1 MPKLIIC
8 FSQSLTIVVG
18 CTSLPAAAGCKGGE
32 KDSEEGHSK
41 LCLLVQF
48 YQAAFKFRVSFSLFA
63 YQQIVFIVLLAQ
75 VYPCVGSSLLY
86 TDIVQ
91 ISFSVSQYLVGL
103 QSSALEEMSA
113 ELDHFG

>member
-1 MPKLIIC
+1 VPKLLIY

-48 YQAAFKFRVSFSLFA
+48 HQAAFKFRVSFSLFA
-63 YQQIVFIVLLAQ
+63 
-75 VYPCVGSSLLY
+75 
-86 TDIVQ
+86 
-91 ISFSVSQYLVGL
+91 
-103 QSSALEEMSA
+103 
-113 ELDHFG
+113 